1 MKPFKFLLICTSES
15 YKKKKK
21 KEIIPQEKN
30 KVFQN
35 HNKGPKQ
42 YALTVKK
49 KRLEF

>member
-1 MKPFKFLLICTSES
+1 MQKIKAIIVQFLKAT
-15 YKKKKK
+15 KKKKK

>member
-15 YKKKKK
+15 YKKKK